1 MAGIYTCLRRTKLDY
16 QIIESRVLFE
26 LRKHPS
32 VKRAILI
39 DDFEKI
45 IEIQK

>member
-1 MAGIYTCLRRTKLDY
+1 LTKKYLQALRRKRFKVAGNFYAVKLG
-16 QIIESRVLFE
+16 
-26 LRKHPS
+26 RKHPS